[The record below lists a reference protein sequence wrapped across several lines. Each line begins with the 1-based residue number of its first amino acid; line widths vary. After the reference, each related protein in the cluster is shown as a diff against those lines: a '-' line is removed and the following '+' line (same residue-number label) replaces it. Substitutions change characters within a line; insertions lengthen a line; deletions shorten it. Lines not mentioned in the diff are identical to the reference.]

1 MKLPVILL
9 CLILLAVASCNKVD
23 EPAAVQAA
31 KSASA
36 PLNVKIGD
44 KAPDF
49 TLPGY
54 PHQEFTLSNYLG
66 QQAVVLYFYPKDHTP
81 DCTKEACA
89 FRDAAAEFAYNN
101 AVIVGI
107 SSDDV
112 ASHTL
117 FADENELPF
126 ALLSDHNSEVRRTY
140 GNPDGSTQLI
150 ARITY
155 VIDRDG
161 IVREIIGGSD
171 SDNLNDHITRSLAAV
186 VDLKENSGA

>member
-1 MKLPVILL
+1 M
-9 CLILLAVASCNKVD
+9 ILLALFGCNQVED
-23 EPAAVQAA
+23 GEVVQSA

-44 KAPDF
+44 QAPDF

-54 PHQEFTLSNYLG
+54 PHQEFTLSSYLG
-66 QQAVVLYFYPKDHTP
+66 QQAVVLYFYPKDNTP

-89 FRDAAAEFAYNN
+89 FRDTAAEFAFNN
-101 AVIVGI
+101 AVIVGV

-117 FADENELPF
+117 FADENDLPF
-126 ALLSDHNSEVRRTY
+126 ALLSDRNNEVRRTY
-140 GNPDGSTQLI
+140 GNPDGSTSLI
-150 ARITY
+150 SRITY

-161 IVREIIGGSD
+161 IVREIISGND
-171 SDNLNDHITRSLAAV
+171 VNELNDHITRSLSAVAALNE
-186 VDLKENSGA
+186 DSNT